1 MDGACYDSFPTRKDA
16 EAFIKDW
23 NQAVAEVYMMEI
35 KAALDKG
42 LRPWDMQFDVAGLF
56 QKEAAVKAESPA
68 VKAEPTDE
76 VDFGRLG
83 LGE

>member
-1 MDGACYDSFPTRKDA
+1 MGV
-16 EAFIKDW
+16 
-23 NQAVAEVYMMEI
+23 QAVAEVYMMEI